1 MSFFSRKICISPK
14 VSSIPAWNNSTFSK
28 SSNWQSIAYGSAGFV
43 VVSNTTGETVIP
55 RSPDGAS
62 WTNATQS
69 LPNGFK
75 SIAYGN
81 GIYVAMYGTGCLVSS
96 NGINWSYGGTLDP
109 TGLWNTIAFGGGVF
123 IATSITN
130 KSAYSTDGINWT
142 EVFFGGIIQT
152 CSFFT
157 AYGNGRFISISGET
171 ASKNFGTYSDNN
183 GVSWTNFT
191 LPLTQT
197 WQSIAY
203 GNGVFVIIASGS
215 GTALYSNN
223 NGSSWTSFTMPGGT
237 GTWNSVAYGNGM
249 FIAIAGSSTR
259 AAYSYNGINWTASTL
274 PGASAGWEAIT
285 YGNNRFVAISSAS
298 NRAIYTT

>member
-1 MSFFSRKICISPK
+1 MSFISRKICISPK
-14 VSSIPAWNNSTFSK
+14 VSSIPVWNNSTFSK
-28 SSNWQSIAYGSAGFV
+28 SSN
-43 VVSNTTGETVIP
+43 
-55 RSPDGAS
+55 
-62 WTNATQS
+62 
-69 LPNGFK
+69 
-75 SIAYGN
+75 
-81 GIYVAMYGTGCLVSS
+81 
-96 NGINWSYGGTLDP
+96 
-109 TGLWNTIAFGGGVF
+109 
-123 IATSITN
+123 
-130 KSAYSTDGINWT
+130 
-142 EVFFGGIIQT
+142 
-152 CSFFT
+152 
-157 AYGNGRFISISGET
+157 
-171 ASKNFGTYSDNN
+171 
-183 GVSWTNFT
+183 
-191 LPLTQT
+191 

-285 YGNNRFVAISSAS
+285 YGNNRFVAVSSAS